1 MTTPVREYIDVS
13 PSNGTGTASYKD
25 GNPIVNFVIGAQERF
40 LLGSTIRLNGKFTTY
55 NSANHDSTQNLATE
69 TPGLAMDPRLG
80 VFAVIDSLSVSSHQ
94 TINIYGVPQYLSQLP
109 VMGTSSDTE
118 AVFST
123 LLYSDGPSSRTR
135 DNNCVTIKAAQHA
148 ARLSTHTT
156 PHDNSAALTTTRCK
170 REKDQHRRRVSVL
183 L

>member
-40 LLGSTIRLNGKFTTY
+40 LLGSTIRLNGKFTAY

-80 VFAVIDSLSVSSHQ
+80 VFAVIDSAQRPPVSRVSY
-94 TINIYGVPQYLSQLP
+94 TIVECAELAKYRACTLLLRQLIVQGKEPELTPEHRPDKLNNDGSRISLSQPLCYRQGHP
-109 VMGTSSDTE
+109 WAGCHKAMECKVGT
-118 AVFST
+118 
-123 LLYSDGPSSRTR
+123 
-135 DNNCVTIKAAQHA
+135 
-148 ARLSTHTT
+148 
-156 PHDNSAALTTTRCK
+156 
-170 REKDQHRRRVSVL
+170 
-183 L
+183 